1 MSFLYPG
8 YFLKKKYVVFTYL
21 MLKLRRKEVIL
32 MPILTT
38 STNTIEQL
46 GDLMLKHPMTLMGI
60 MFILLIIVGIC
71 RFIKSLYMLFVVRPK
86 DPELYREYRADRR
99 NDRIVGSLDDQAN
112 QMRQANSLRM
122 FDDNNYHSHDF

>member
-1 MSFLYPG
+1 
-8 YFLKKKYVVFTYL
+8 

-46 GDLMLKHPMTLMGI
+46 GYLMLKHPITLMGI
-60 MFILLIIVGIC
+60 ILILGIIVSIC

-99 NDRIVGSLDDQAN
+99 NNRIASSLDDQTN
-112 QMRQANSLRM
+112 QMRQANDLRM
-122 FDDNNYHSHDF
+122 FNENTYHPHDF

>member
-1 MSFLYPG
+1 
-8 YFLKKKYVVFTYL
+8 

-86 DPELYREYRADRR
+86 YPELYREYRADRR

>member
-1 MSFLYPG
+1 
-8 YFLKKKYVVFTYL
+8 

-38 STNTIEQL
+38 STSTFEKL
-46 GDLMLKHPMTLMGI
+46 GDLMLKHPMILIGI
-60 MFILLIIVGIC
+60 ILILGIIVSIC

-99 NDRIVGSLDDQAN
+99 NNRIASSLDAQTT
-112 QMRQANSLRM
+112 QMQQANSWRM
-122 FDDNNYHSHDF
+122 FNENNYHPHDFY

>member
-1 MSFLYPG
+1 
-8 YFLKKKYVVFTYL
+8 

-38 STNTIEQL
+38 STSTFEKL
-46 GDLMLKHPMTLMGI
+46 GDLMLKHPMILIGI
-60 MFILLIIVGIC
+60 ILILGIIVSIC

-99 NDRIVGSLDDQAN
+99 NNRIASSLDAQTT
-112 QMRQANSLRM
+112 QMQQANSWRM
-122 FDDNNYHSHDF
+122 FNENTYHPHDF

>member
-1 MSFLYPG
+1 
-8 YFLKKKYVVFTYL
+8 
-21 MLKLRRKEVIL
+21 
-32 MPILTT
+32 
-38 STNTIEQL
+38 
-46 GDLMLKHPMTLMGI
+46 
-60 MFILLIIVGIC
+60 
-71 RFIKSLYMLFVVRPK
+71 MLFVVRPK

>member
-1 MSFLYPG
+1 
-8 YFLKKKYVVFTYL
+8 
-21 MLKLRRKEVIL
+21 MLKLKRKEVIL

-38 STNTIEQL
+38 STSTFEKL

-60 MFILLIIVGIC
+60 MFILVIIVGIC

-99 NDRIVGSLDDQAN
+99 NNRIVGALDDQAN
-112 QMRQANSLRM
+112 QMRQANNLRM
-122 FDDNNYHSHDF
+122 FDDNNYHYHDF